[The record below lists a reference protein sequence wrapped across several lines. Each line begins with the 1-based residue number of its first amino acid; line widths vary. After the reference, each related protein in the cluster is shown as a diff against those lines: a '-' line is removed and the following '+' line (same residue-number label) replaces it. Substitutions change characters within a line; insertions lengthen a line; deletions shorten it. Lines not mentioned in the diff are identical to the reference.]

1 MTDDE
6 YKNVNELFLNDHNF
20 SVTTKF
26 LENYHNITQDYL
38 KENKNEYNN
47 ILFQNNLEELEKYWY
62 YQHKISE
69 KHVLTKEQNLYLTWL
84 NRVISFRNIIK
95 AIDNNMDLENNLD
108 VIKNKNKKSYNWKFW
123 WNNKN
128 NWKRYKKCKWWW
140 NLL

>member
-47 ILFQNNLEELEKYWY
+47 ILFQNNLEELEKY
-62 YQHKISE
+62 
-69 KHVLTKEQNLYLTWL
+69 
-84 NRVISFRNIIK
+84 
-95 AIDNNMDLENNLD
+95 
-108 VIKNKNKKSYNWKFW
+108 
-123 WNNKN
+123 
-128 NWKRYKKCKWWW
+128 
-140 NLL
+140 